1 MIDIHNHILIG
12 VDDGPQTE
20 TDMIAL
26 IQQAAEQGVTGI
38 VATPHHLKPGIHNE
52 ANVVMEQLEKMK
64 NHPEIQKLGMT
75 FYPGQEVR
83 ISGDI
88 IQRLEQGTVMGL
100 NHSKYVL
107 IELPSNEVP
116 HYTKA
121 LFFELQQRGYIPV
134 IAHPERNKAI
144 AKNPER
150 LYELVQNG
158 ALSQLT
164 AGSLLGTFG
173 KNIQKLS
180 LQFITC
186 HLAHVIASDAHST
199 EERPFQLQ
207 TLIEANKLRP
217 YKETIRQLI
226 NNGSTMVNNIEI
238 KRERPLKP
246 TKHKKFFGLI

>member
-1 MIDIHNHILIG
+1 MIDIHNHILMG
-12 VDDGPQTE
+12 VDDGPQTD

-26 IQQAAEQGVTGI
+26 MQQAATQGVTGI
-38 VATPHHLKPGIHNE
+38 VATPHHLNPRFHNE
-52 ANVVMEQLEKMK
+52 ASVVMEKLEKMK
-64 NHPEIQKLGMT
+64 SHPEIQKLGIAL
-75 FYPGQEVR
+75 YPGQEIR
-83 ISGDI
+83 ISADI
-88 IQRLEQGTVMGL
+88 IQGIEKGTVMGL

-107 IELPSNEVP
+107 IELPSREVP
-116 HYTKA
+116 HYTKP
-121 LFFELQQRGYIPV
+121 LLFELQRRGYIPV

-144 AKNPER
+144 VKNPEI
-150 LYELVQNG
+150 LYELIQNG

-199 EERPFQLQ
+199 GERPFQLQ
-207 TLIEANKLRP
+207 TLIEESKLRP
-217 YKETIRQLI
+217 YKETIQHLI
-226 NNGSTMVNNIEI
+226 DNGSTMVNNIDM
-238 KRERPLKP
+238 KLERPLKP